1 MNATNEVE
9 IYGRIGW
16 MQNNINGSIEAK
28 TYSNDIT
35 LNQYFW
41 WLGAAYK
48 ITESFSAI
56 IDFTRLQQKEET
68 DISFTAIGLR
78 YKF

>member
-1 MNATNEVE
+1 
-9 IYGRIGW
+9 

-41 WLGAAYK
+41 SLGAAYK